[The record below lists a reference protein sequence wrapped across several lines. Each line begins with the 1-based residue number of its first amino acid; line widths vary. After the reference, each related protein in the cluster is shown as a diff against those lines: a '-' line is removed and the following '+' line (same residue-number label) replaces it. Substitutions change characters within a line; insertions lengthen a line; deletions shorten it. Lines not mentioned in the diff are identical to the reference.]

1 MTVPEK
7 RETPARR
14 RRPERASRGVQ
25 NRYRTLG
32 PVETPYP
39 PFDVL
44 PEEGIHRI
52 VDAAYRLLEEAGL
65 EFRSPKALAILRR
78 EGAQVD
84 MSTQMVRMDRAMVQ
98 HFVGLAPSRF
108 PVHARNPEQDTV
120 MGGRRINFNT
130 VGSPPNVSD
139 LERGRRPGTYQDL
152 CDLVKLNHALGVIH
166 LAGGAVVEPLD
177 LPVPTRHLDNIYAL
191 LRYTDRPI
199 VARTVS
205 RFRAEDAIDMV
216 AIARGKTRES
226 MMSEPSVLTSFN
238 TNSPRRVDEEL
249 LDGLMCF
256 AEYGQVNMI
265 TPFTLAG
272 AMAPITVA
280 GALVEQTAEA
290 LGVIAFTQ
298 MVKAG
303 APVMFGGFTS
313 NVDMKSGAP
322 AFGTPEY
329 VKATLAG
336 GQIARHFKLPYR
348 ASNVNASNA
357 VDAQSTYESAMSLM
371 ACVLGHVHMVHH
383 GLGWLEGGLT
393 ASFEKTVV
401 DAEMIRAWAE
411 TLKPIE
417 TSDEALALEA
427 IKEVSPGGHFFGSAH
442 TLSRFESAFYVP
454 MISDWRN
461 YQAWELDGAKN
472 ATQRAHETYKR
483 LLAEYEEPPIDEAI
497 DEALQAHMRKRKEE
511 LKSWAA

>member
-1 MTVPEK
+1 
-7 RETPARR
+7 
-14 RRPERASRGVQ
+14 
-25 NRYRTLG
+25 
-32 PVETPYP
+32 
-39 PFDVL
+39 
-44 PEEGIHRI
+44 
-52 VDAAYRLLEEAGL
+52 
-65 EFRSPKALAILRR
+65 
-78 EGAQVD
+78 
-84 MSTQMVRMDRAMVQ
+84 
-98 HFVGLAPSRF
+98 
-108 PVHARNPEQDTV
+108 
-120 MGGRRINFNT
+120 
-130 VGSPPNVSD
+130 
-139 LERGRRPGTYQDL
+139 
-152 CDLVKLNHALGVIH
+152 
-166 LAGGAVVEPLD
+166 
-177 LPVPTRHLDNIYAL
+177 
-191 LRYTDRPI
+191 
-199 VARTVS
+199 
-205 RFRAEDAIDMV
+205 
-216 AIARGKTRES
+216 
-226 MMSEPSVLTSFN
+226 
-238 TNSPRRVDEEL
+238 
-249 LDGLMCF
+249 MCF
-256 AEYGQVNMI
+256 AEYGQINMV

-272 AMAPITVA
+272 AMAPVTVA

-411 TLKPIE
+411 TLKPIAV
-417 TSDEALALEA
+417 DEESLAVEA
-427 IKEVSPGGHFFGSAH
+427 IKAVAPGGHFFGSAH
-442 TLSRFESAFYVP
+442 TLARFETAFYAP

-461 YQAWELDGAKN
+461 YQAWELDGAKS

-483 LLAEYEEPPIDEAI
+483 LLSEYEPPPMDESI
-497 DEALQAHMRKRKEE
+497 DEALHAHMAKRKEE

>member
-1 MTVPEK
+1 MEHTEQ
-7 RETPARR
+7 ANRR
-14 RRPERASRGVQ
+14 RRPERTGRGVQ
-25 NRYRTLG
+25 SRYKALG
-32 PVETPYP
+32 PVVNPYP
-39 PFDVL
+39 PFNILDEDGVQ
-44 PEEGIHRI
+44 RI
-52 VDAAYRLLEEAGL
+52 INAAYRLLEEAGL
-65 EFRSPKALAILRR
+65 EFRSNRALAIL
-78 EGAQVD
+78 EECGAQVD
-84 MSTQMVRMDRAMVQ
+84 HASQLVRMDRAMVQ
-98 HFVGLAPSRF
+98 HYVAMAPNQF
-108 PVHARNPEQDTV
+108 DVHARNPEHDTV
-120 MGGRRINFNT
+120 MGTNRINFNT

-139 LERGRRPGTYQDL
+139 LERGRRPGTYRDL

-177 LPVPTRHLDNIYAL
+177 LPVPTRHLENLYAI
-191 LRYTDRPI
+191 LRYTDRPV

-205 RFRAEDAIDMV
+205 RFRAEDAIDMA
-216 AIARGKTRES
+216 AIARGKTRDELAG
-226 MMSEPSVLTSFN
+226 EPSVLTSFN

-256 AEYGQVNMI
+256 AEYGQINMV

-272 AMAPITVA
+272 AMAPVTVA

-298 MVKAG
+298 MVRAG

-417 TSDEALALEA
+417 VDDESLAVET
-427 IKEVSPGGHFFGSAH
+427 IMEVAPGGHFFGSAH
-442 TLSRFESAFYVP
+442 TLKRFEKAFYAP
-454 MISDWRN
+454 IISDWRN
-461 YQAWELDGAKN
+461 YQAWEIDGAKT

-483 LLAEYEEPPIDEAI
+483 LLAEYEPPAI
-497 DEALQAHMRKRKEE
+497 DEAVDEALEAHMSKRKEV
-511 LKSWAA
+511 LKSMLP

>member
-1 MTVPEK
+1 M
-7 RETPARR
+7 
-14 RRPERASRGVQ
+14 RGVQ
-25 NRYRTLG
+25 NRYAPLG
-32 PVETPYP
+32 PVETPYA
-39 PFDVL
+39 PFEVL
-44 PEEGIHRI
+44 DGEGLARI
-52 VDAAYRLLEEAGL
+52 IEAAYRILEEAGL
-65 EFRSPKALAILRR
+65 EFRSQRALAILQQH
-78 EGAQVD
+78 GAEVEPG
-84 MSTQMVRMDRAMVQ
+84 TQLVRMERGLVK
-98 HFVGLAPSRF
+98 HYVSLAPHTF
-108 PVHARNPEQDTV
+108 DVHARNPERNTV
-120 MGGRRINFNT
+120 MGTNRLNFNT

-152 CDLVKLNHALGVIH
+152 CDLIKLNHALGVIH

-199 VARTVS
+199 IARTVS
-205 RFRAEDAIDMV
+205 RFRAEDAIDMA
-216 AIARGKTRES
+216 AIARGKTRDELAG
-226 MMSEPSVLTSFN
+226 EPSVLTSFN

-256 AEYGQVNMI
+256 AEYGQINMV

-272 AMAPITVA
+272 AMAPVTVA

-411 TLKPIE
+411 TLKPIAV
-417 TSDEALALEA
+417 DEESLAVEA
-427 IKEVSPGGHFFGSAH
+427 IKAVAPGGHFFGSAH
-442 TLSRFESAFYVP
+442 TLARFETAFYAP

-461 YQAWELDGAKN
+461 YQAWELDGAKS

-483 LLAEYEEPPIDEAI
+483 LLSEYEPPPMDESI
-497 DEALQAHMRKRKEE
+497 DEALHAHMAKRKEE

>member
-1 MTVPEK
+1 MAEPKEPTG
-7 RETPARR
+7 RR
-14 RRPERASRGVQ
+14 RRPERTARGVQ
-25 NRYRTLG
+25 NRYDALG

-39 PFDVL
+39 PFNVL
-44 PEEGIHRI
+44 DEEGLNRI
-52 VDAAYRLLEEAGL
+52 VTAAYRLLEEAGL
-65 EFRSPKALAILRR
+65 EFRSERALAIL
-78 EGAQVD
+78 EQHGAKVD
-84 MSTQMVRMDRAMVQ
+84 RGTQLVRMDRGLVRDY
-98 HFVGLAPSRF
+98 VGLAPATF
-108 PVHARNPEQDTV
+108 EVHARNPEHSTV
-120 MGGRRINFNT
+120 MGTNRLHFNT

-139 LERGRRPGTYQDL
+139 LARGRRPGTYQDL
-152 CDLVKLNHALGVIH
+152 CDLIKLNHALGVIH

-177 LPVPTRHLDNIYAL
+177 LPVPTRHLENIYAL

-199 VARTVS
+199 IARTVS

-216 AIARGKTRES
+216 AIARGKTREELKG
-226 MMSEPSVLTSFN
+226 EPSVLTSFN

-256 AEYGQVNMI
+256 AEHGQVNMI

-272 AMAPITVA
+272 AMAPVTVA

-411 TLKPIE
+411 TLKPIAVDDESLAVE
-417 TSDEALALEA
+417 T
-427 IKEVSPGGHFFGSAH
+427 IMEVAPGGHFFGSAH
-442 TLSRFESAFYVP
+442 TLKRFEKAFYAP
-454 MISDWRN
+454 IISDWRN
-461 YQAWELDGAKN
+461 YQAWEIDGAKT

-483 LLAEYEEPPIDEAI
+483 LLAEYQPPGMDEASE
-497 DEALQAHMRKRKEE
+497 EALKEHMAKRKEE
-511 LKSWAA
+511 LNSRAA

>member
-1 MTVPEK
+1 MADA
-7 RETPARR
+7 RDPAGRR
-14 RRPERASRGVQ
+14 RRPERTARGVQ
-25 NRYRTLG
+25 LRYAALG
-32 PVETPYP
+32 AVENPYP
-39 PFDVL
+39 PFNVL
-44 PEEGIHRI
+44 SEEGLARI
-52 VDAAYRLLEEAGL
+52 VDSAYRLLEEAGL
-65 EFRSPKALAILRR
+65 EFRSQRALAILKLH
-78 EGAQVD
+78 GASVD
-84 MSTQMVRMDRAMVQ
+84 AGTQMVRLDRGLVR
-98 HFVGLAPSRF
+98 HYVGLAPSSF
-108 PVHARNPEQDTV
+108 PVRARNPERDTV
-120 MGGRRINFNT
+120 MGTNRINFNT

-139 LERGRRPGTYQDL
+139 LERGRRSGTYQDL

-166 LAGGAVVEPLD
+166 LVGGAVVEPLD
-177 LPVPTRHLDNIYAL
+177 LPVPTRHLENIYAL

-199 VARTVS
+199 MARTVS

-216 AIARGKTRES
+216 AIARGVTRES
-226 MMSEPSVLTSFN
+226 LIGEPSVLTSFN

-249 LDGLMCF
+249 LEGLMCF

-272 AMAPITVA
+272 AMAPVTVA

-298 MVKAG
+298 MVKSG

-357 VDAQSTYESAMSLM
+357 VDAQSTYESGMSLM

-411 TLKPIE
+411 TLKPIAVDDD
-417 TSDEALALEA
+417 SLALDA
-427 IKEVSPGGHFFGSAH
+427 IKEVAPGGHFFGSPH
-442 TLSRFESAFYVP
+442 TLARYEKAFYAP
-454 MISDWRN
+454 IISDWRN
-461 YQAWELDGAKN
+461 YQAWEIDGAKT

-483 LLAEYEEPPIDEAI
+483 LLSEYEPPAMDPGIE
-497 DEALQAHMRKRKEE
+497 EALKAHMEKRKLE
-511 LKSWAA
+511 LKSMAA

>member
-1 MTVPEK
+1 MSER
-7 RETPARR
+7 REHAARR
-14 RRPERASRGVQ
+14 QRPLRAGRGALSR
-25 NRYRTLG
+25 YPALG

-39 PFDVL
+39 PFDIL
-44 PEEGIHRI
+44 SEEALNRI
-52 VDAAYRLLEEAGL
+52 VDAAFRLLEEAGL
-65 EFRSPKALAILRR
+65 EFRSTRALAILRQH
-78 EGAQVD
+78 GADVD
-84 MSTQMVRMDRAMVQ
+84 EATQMVRFDRALVR
-98 HFVGLAPSRF
+98 HYVGLAPERF
-108 PVHARNPEQDTV
+108 DVHARNPEHDTV

-139 LERGRRPGTYQDL
+139 IARGRRPGTYEDL
-152 CDLVKLNHALGVIH
+152 CDLIKLNHALGVIH

-177 LPVPTRHLDNIYAL
+177 LPVPTRHLENIYAL

-199 VARTVS
+199 MARTVS
-205 RFRAEDAIDMV
+205 RFRAEDAIDMA
-216 AIARGKTRES
+216 AIARGVTREELKS
-226 MMSEPSVLTSFN
+226 QPSVLTSFN
-238 TNSPRRVDEEL
+238 VNSPRRVDEEL

-256 AEYGQVNMI
+256 AEYGQVNMV

-272 AMAPITVA
+272 AMAPVTVG

-290 LGVIAFTQ
+290 LAVIAFTQ
-298 MVKAG
+298 MVNPG

-336 GQIARHFKLPYR
+336 GQIARAFRLPYR

-357 VDAQSTYESAMSLM
+357 VDAQSTYESGMSLM

-411 TLKPIE
+411 MLKPIAVD
-417 TSDEALALEA
+417 DESLALDT
-427 IKEVSPGGHFFGSAH
+427 IKGVAPGGHFFGTQH
-442 TLSRFESAFYVP
+442 TLDRFETAFYAP
-454 MISDWRN
+454 IISDWRN
-461 YQAWELDGAKN
+461 YQAWEIDGAKS
-472 ATQRAHETYKR
+472 ATQRAHEVYKR
-483 LLAEYEEPPIDEAI
+483 LLAEYEAPAMDRAV
-497 DEALQAHMRKRKEE
+497 DEALKAHMAKRKEE
-511 LKSWAA
+511 LATFAA

>member
-1 MTVPEK
+1 MAERAEVK
-7 RETPARR
+7 RR
-14 RRPERASRGVQ
+14 RARPHRASRGTQ
-25 NRYRTLG
+25 SRYEALG
-32 PVETPYP
+32 PVSNPYP
-39 PFDVL
+39 PFNIL
-44 PEEGIHRI
+44 EEEGIRRI
-52 VDAAYRLLEEAGL
+52 IDGAYRLLEEAGL
-65 EFRSPKALAILRR
+65 EFRSQRALAILSQH
-78 EGAQVD
+78 GAEVD
-84 MSTQMVRMDRAMVQ
+84 HASQIACMDRALVQ
-98 HFVGLAPSRF
+98 HYVSLAPARF
-108 PVHARNPEQDTV
+108 DVHARNPERDTV
-120 MGGRRINFNT
+120 MGTNRINFNT

-152 CDLVKLNHALGVIH
+152 CDLIKLNHALGVIH

-177 LPVPTRHLDNIYAL
+177 LPVPTRHLENIYAL

-199 VARTVS
+199 MARTIS

-216 AIARGKTRES
+216 AIARGKTREDIRG
-226 MMSEPSVLTSFN
+226 EPSVVTSFN

-272 AMAPITVA
+272 AMAPVTVA

-290 LGVIAFTQ
+290 LGVIAFAQ
-298 MVKAG
+298 MVNQG

-371 ACVLGHVHMVHH
+371 ACVLGHVHLVHH

-411 TLKPIE
+411 TLKPIAVDDD
-417 TSDEALALEA
+417 SLAVEA
-427 IKEVSPGGHFFGSAH
+427 IKEVAPGGHFFGSSH
-442 TLSRFESAFYVP
+442 TLSRYDTAFYAP

-461 YQAWELDGAKN
+461 YQAWEIDGAKT

-483 LLAEYEEPPIDEAI
+483 LLADYEPPPIDQAI
-497 DEALQAHMRKRKEE
+497 EEALGAHMRKRKEE
-511 LKSWAA
+511 LKTLTM